1 MCLVSWIFFVDS
13 LLGELDSVVTMAT
26 AMEHFIL
33 GQLDFSVYSQR
44 RVVNERLLQF
54 QALLHKAHLQVTRI
68 RYGAYTI
75 TGAQAVYLLE
85 WGADLFWEV
94 LFSGH
99 PELSKFSTYEI
110 ASLYFLT
117 PPPLLLFMR
126 QSTFFSEPKN
136 TMLDNTMRFSTYFPG
151 GSLMLTPLC
160 FYSREHWTYGPTY
173 NA

>member
-85 WGADLFWEV
+85 WGADLF
-94 LFSGH
+94 
-99 PELSKFSTYEI
+99 
-110 ASLYFLT
+110 
-117 PPPLLLFMR
+117 
-126 QSTFFSEPKN
+126 
-136 TMLDNTMRFSTYFPG
+136 
-151 GSLMLTPLC
+151 
-160 FYSREHWTYGPTY
+160 
-173 NA
+173 